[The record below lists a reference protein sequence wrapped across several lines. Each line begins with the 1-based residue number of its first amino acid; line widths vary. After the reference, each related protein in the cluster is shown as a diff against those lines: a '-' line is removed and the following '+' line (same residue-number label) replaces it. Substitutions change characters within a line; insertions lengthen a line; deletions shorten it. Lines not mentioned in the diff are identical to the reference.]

1 MRKVVL
7 PFAVAL
13 LGFAALP
20 INALAQGNDSRIDVA
35 SLLTRPSI
43 QDYPF
48 PDNRVRDDVNRLNWE
63 VRRVRLQIR
72 ASGGGGR
79 RIRYQFDR
87 VMRATEELNDA
98 FRRGTLTRR
107 EIRSRAQRIRFR
119 LEPIQRELRR

>member
-63 VRRVRLQIR
+63 VRRMRLQIR

-79 RIRYQFDR
+79 RIRHQFDR
-87 VMRATEELNDA
+87 VSATEELNDA